1 MSSRKILFHINSL
14 GKGGAERVVSLLA
27 DYFAKEG
34 YQVKIITLWR
44 AEEEYELSPAVT
56 RINMEELQRKRRGRI
71 SRAVGRLWDFRMCIR
86 REKPDL
92 VISFCNKANFR
103 CAYAMLGMKIPL
115 LVSVRNDPKVDY
127 KPYPFATRRME
138 RKAKGC
144 VFQTSEA
151 KSFFASDLQ
160 RKSRLIMNP
169 VNPKYLSEDNR
180 WMDSPGKRYMIT
192 VGRLSEQKNQLLLLK
207 AFCQIMIKFPDVHV
221 KLYGTESNAGYQQKL
236 IEYCREN
243 HMEERVHFMGESD
256 RLEKELQTAALFVL
270 PSDYEGLPNALMEA
284 MAMGLPVI
292 ATDCPCGGPAELI
305 RDPYSG
311 RRCGKAL
318 KGYGEASDR
327 PRPGSADGGTCQ
339 RDRLQGFYGTDLQTM
354 GNLCRGNHGGG
365 GVSCLRR
372 LRFISAV

>member
-192 VGRLSEQKNQLLLLK
+192 VGRLSEQKNQLLLLS
-207 AFCQIMIKFPDVHV
+207 AFCQIMIKFPDIHV

-305 RDPYSG
+305 ED
-311 RRCGKAL
+311 GKNGYLIPVGDTQKLQEKMQFLLNHLQIADEIGENAA
-318 KGYGEASDR
+318 KAAAIFKPEVVYGEWEKYLYSLTKL
-327 PRPGSADGGTCQ
+327 GK
-339 RDRLQGFYGTDLQTM
+339 
-354 GNLCRGNHGGG
+354 
-365 GVSCLRR
+365 
-372 LRFISAV
+372 

>member
-1 MSSRKILFHINSL
+1 MSSRKILFHINIL

-56 RINMEELQRKRRGRI
+56 RINMEELQRKRKGRI

-127 KPYPFATRRME
+127 KPYPLATRRME
-138 RKAKGC
+138 KKAKGC

-151 KSFFASDLQ
+151 KSFFASELQ
-160 RKSRLIMNP
+160 KKSRLIMNP

-180 WMDSPGKRYMIT
+180 WMDSPEKCHMIT
-192 VGRLSEQKNQLLLLK
+192 VGRLSEQKNQLLLLR
-207 AFCQIMIKFPDVHV
+207 AFCQIMIKFPKVHV

-305 RDPYSG
+305 RDGWSG
-311 RRCGKAL
+311 ILTSVGDVEKLSKAMEKL
-318 KGYGEASDR
+318 LTERGLAAQMGQHAREIGRKASPEQICRQWETYAEEIMAGE
-327 PRPGSADGGTCQ
+327 
-339 RDRLQGFYGTDLQTM
+339 
-354 GNLCRGNHGGG
+354 
-365 GVSCLRR
+365 VSH
-372 LRFISAV
+372 A

>member
-1 MSSRKILFHINSL
+1 MSNKKILFHINSL

-27 DYFAKEG
+27 EYFAKEG

-44 AEEEYELSPAVT
+44 AEEEYELSPGII
-56 RINMEELQRKRRGRI
+56 RINMEELQGKRRRGRI
-71 SRAVGRLWDFRMCIR
+71 CRAVGRLWDFRRCIR

-103 CAYAMLGMKIPL
+103 CAYAMLGMKTPL
-115 LVSVRNDPKVDY
+115 LVSVRNDPRVDY
-127 KPYPFATRRME
+127 KPYPLATRQMV

-169 VNPKYLSEDNR
+169 VNPKYLSLDNR
-180 WMDSPGKRYMIT
+180 WTDSPQKRHIIT

-207 AFCQIMIKFPDVHV
+207 AFYQIMIKFPEVHV
-221 KLYGTESNAGYQQKL
+221 KLYGTESNAGYQRKL

-256 RLEKELQTAALFVL
+256 SLEKELQTAALFVL

-292 ATDCPCGGPAELI
+292 ATDCPCGGSAELI
-305 RDPYSG
+305 RDGWSG
-311 RRCGKAL
+311 ILTPVGDEKELSKAMERIL
-318 KGYGEASDR
+318 
-327 PRPGSADGGTCQ
+327 T
-339 RDRLQGFYGTDLQTM
+339 DRLLAARM
-354 GNLCRGNHGGG
+354 GKNAREIGRKASPEQICRQWETYAEEIMAGE
-365 GVSCLRR
+365 VSH
-372 LRFISAV
+372 A

>member
-192 VGRLSEQKNQLLLLK
+192 VGRLSEQKNQLLLLN
-207 AFCQIMIKFPDVHV
+207 AFCQIMIKFPDIHV

-305 RDPYSG
+305 RDGWSG
-311 RRCGKAL
+311 ILTPVGDVEKLSKAMEKL
-318 KGYGEASDR
+318 LTDRGLAAQMGE
-327 PRPGSADGGTCQ
+327 
-339 RDRLQGFYGTDLQTM
+339 
-354 GNLCRGNHGGG
+354 H
-365 GVSCLRR
+365 VSCLRR